1 MELLLLRPPTPNFL
15 HTGGLLSTGSNL
27 KTQIRES
34 VRKKLRSGQVRQS
47 QQQVEETSLRS
58 KKAATCTKK
67 NPSFTRKEFSLSTL
81 SLSLSPSYN
90 GTSKAKL
97 QTRGLISLGAKTT
110 AALLA
115 RYAEQ
120 CLSVERQNGE
130 QSRNQSKVAAKALPS
145 KPQ

>member
-15 HTGGLLSTGSNL
+15 HTGGLLSTGRNL

-34 VRKKLRSGQVRQS
+34 VRKKLRSQQVRQS
-47 QQQVEETSLRS
+47 LQQVEETSS
-58 KKAATCTKK
+58 DQ
-67 NPSFTRKEFSLSTL
+67 RKRPHVRRRIRALPEKS
-81 SLSLSPSYN
+81 SLSLSPPYN

-110 AALLA
+110 AALLP

-130 QSRNQSKVAAKALPS
+130 QSRNQSQVAAKALPS